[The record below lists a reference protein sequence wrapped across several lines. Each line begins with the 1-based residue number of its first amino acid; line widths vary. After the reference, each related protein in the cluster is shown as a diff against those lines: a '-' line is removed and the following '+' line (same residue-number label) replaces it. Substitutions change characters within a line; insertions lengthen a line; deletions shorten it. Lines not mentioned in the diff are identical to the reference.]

1 MKLIKIFILTF
12 IVAFAGKVT
21 AQDLKFGHINIQQ
34 LVAELPEKK
43 AADAQLQAEAQKL
56 QDQLKVMSEDLDKKY
71 TDYLSQRDS
80 LPDLIRAT
88 KEKEIQDLD
97 TRIKQYN
104 QMAQQTLA
112 QKEQQ
117 LLQPIIQKVQKAISE
132 VGQEQGLIYIFDIS
146 SQVVVYHSDKSIDC
160 APLVK
165 TKLGIQ

>member
-1 MKLIKIFILTF
+1 MVIVTF
-12 IVAFAGKVT
+12 SGKVT
-21 AQDLKFGHINIQQ
+21 AQELKFGHINIQK
-34 LVAELPEKK
+34 LVTELPEKK
-43 AADAQLQAEAQKL
+43 AADAQLQAEATKL

-71 TDYLSQRDS
+71 TTYLSQRDS

-117 LLQPIIQKVQKAISE
+117 LLQPIMQKVQNAINE
-132 VGQEQGLIYIFDIS
+132 VGQEQGLLYIFDIS
-146 SQVVVYHSDKSIDC
+146 TQVVLYHSDKSIDC
-160 APLVK
+160 EPLVK
-165 TKLGIQ
+165 AKLGVQ